1 MMCKT
6 NLDGSNYC
14 DNVLNSPEA
23 GHRDNTDTHG
33 IRRHGLCEVRMGHMS
48 GPESLSTGSIC
59 LSGVNYAPRS

>member
-23 GHRDNTDTHG
+23 GHRDNTETTQIPTVYGVTAYVRFVWG
-33 IRRHGLCEVRMGHMS
+33 ICQVQSH
-48 GPESLSTGSIC
+48 
-59 LSGVNYAPRS
+59 